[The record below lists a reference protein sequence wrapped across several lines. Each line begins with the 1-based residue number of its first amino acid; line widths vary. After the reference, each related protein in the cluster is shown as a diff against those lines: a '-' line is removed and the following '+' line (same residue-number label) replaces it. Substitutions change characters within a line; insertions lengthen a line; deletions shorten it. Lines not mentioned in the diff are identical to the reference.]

1 MSNIPEAYRVRG
13 PSAVGGDARRFWNLA
28 RTLATT
34 DWKVRFYG
42 SALGYVWSLLRPL
55 MLFGIVYFVF
65 AEVLDAGRGIPH
77 YGVILL
83 LAMIM
88 YFFFSEVTGAGVTAM
103 VDRESLLRKVGFPRA
118 VVPLAVA
125 LVAAMNLALNLV
137 VLVVFVALTGVEP
150 RWSWLLLPIPFAL
163 LLVFATGVSMLLS
176 ALYVRYRDVRPI
188 WEVVLQA
195 FFYATPI
202 LYPIE
207 AVIRQS
213 ETLAKVALLNPIAT
227 LVQESRHLLTGAP
240 SAVEVLGSPALLLVP
255 FGMLVFVTWLGVRVF
270 ERLAPLAAEEL

>member
-1 MSNIPEAYRVRG
+1 MTAEAYRVRG
-13 PSAVGGDARRFWNLA
+13 PTALGDGDMRRFWNLT
-28 RTLATT
+28 RTLAAT

-65 AEVLDAGRGIPH
+65 SYVVKAGAGVEH

-83 LAMIM
+83 LAMIL
-88 YFFFSEVTGAGVTAM
+88 YFFFSEVTGAGVTSM

-137 VLVVFVALTGVEP
+137 VLAIFVVASGVQP
-150 RWSWLLLPIPFAL
+150 RWTWLLLPIPLAL
-163 LLVFATGVSMLLS
+163 MLIFATGVAMLLS

-195 FFYATPI
+195 LFYATPI

-207 AVIRQS
+207 AVIRHS
-213 ETLAKVALLNPIAT
+213 ETLAKIALMNPIAA
-227 LVQESRHLLTGAP
+227 LIQESRHLLVGGTSLTQA
-240 SAVEVLGSPALLLVP
+240 LGSTALVAVPLALLVAI
-255 FGMLVFVTWLGVRVF
+255 TWLGLHVF
-270 ERLAPLAAEEL
+270 DRRAPLAAEEL